1 VAVDL
6 AILEKHGCSA
16 EAWKKLFEIP
26 EKPTK
31 KKKSEKDVPDDPL
44 KDVKERIR
52 SRETN
57 GRDYNFA
64 NFETIYA
71 LDLIWDTPFRQ
82 VSPTLLAGIV
92 GRYKTTD
99 ETLNALKAFGFNL
112 TDVLVDTGRKD
123 PKTKQPIKAVSVPA
137 FFNVLVPLVR
147 AYLNIRRAKIVNDR
161 NRRPLIPYQA
171 AINNEKTRVKT
182 QVLSNRIQAMA
193 DQYDYLE
200 TLNQNVFQMLLYPY
214 SLMFT
219 MEGWHYQDQLR
230 STGGKEEVFTER
242 EGLRYHSPH
251 PSRTYWDQSYPMKTF
266 NSGSGCR
273 WGGHWKVLRY
283 REVKKMEGFY
293 NLDRISIGNIG
304 WWTGAGATN
313 FFNSVYNSCV
323 MAVPSLGATP
333 PGDREEELI
342 RGIYN
347 DSYDDKSVMFVEHRE
362 IVNPKADG
370 LGSYPYDTWARFVS
384 AGDGTII
391 YAEPLGYN
399 PIICWKDNGD
409 EKRIQDASL
418 ALQLVPF
425 QDQLSNLLTQYIY
438 AVKQNLA
445 NITLI
450 DKNIFKKSADGSG
463 EYAELKK
470 IKNLGENWYR
480 GLNLVEMDTKE
491 LLRAQYSAPQAFY
504 SHRFPQMDTN
514 AILQAMKVVIDMAER
529 VLQFSSQEVAQAA
542 THEQTKAEVNIIS
555 GTTTNVL
562 QYTGIPVDG
571 AIKAWGEQLYD
582 AWMNYGDDDFEAQV
596 PADTPLTKEQL
607 KDMGIDLLDEPTNR
621 EDQLRVRVKKSAVA
635 LLSFAFV
642 PDNQSRVTD
651 TEAATAMATFVR
663 DLMSNPITG
672 AAVGPEQAI
681 SLANQIAKMAGLRL
695 EAKLR
700 NTGAM
705 PQQEAQQ
712 VLEQVLATV
721 LPEVK
726 KGMAG
731 VLDQL
736 AGVEKK
742 VDTIYQMANI
752 PPPTNGA
759 PGPIQTPSA
768 PPGPQAPILPG
779 PERMLPA

>member
-1 VAVDL
+1 MSVDIS
-6 AILEKHGCSA
+6 ILKKHGCSP
-16 EAWKKLFEIP
+16 EAWRKLFETP
-26 EKPTK
+26 EKPSK
-31 KKKSEKDVPDDPL
+31 KKKAEPNDDPVREL
-44 KDVKERIR
+44 KERIKAR
-52 SRETN
+52 ICA
-57 GRDYNFA
+57 GRDYNLR

-99 ETLNALKAFGFNL
+99 ETEKALKAFGF
-112 TDVLVDTGRKD
+112 DVASLIVDTGRKD

-137 FFNVLVPLVR
+137 FFNVMVPLVR

-161 NRRPLIPYQA
+161 NRRPLIPYQPA
-171 AINNEKTRVKT
+171 VNNEHYRVKT
-182 QVLSNRIQAMA
+182 QVLSNRIQTMS

-219 MEGWHYQDQLR
+219 MEGWHYEEQLR
-230 STGGKEEVFTER
+230 VGKDGNEEEYVSR
-242 EGLRYHSPH
+242 EGLRHYSPH
-251 PSRTYWDQSYPMKTF
+251 PSRSYSDQAYPMKSF
-266 NSGSGCR
+266 NSDSGCK

-283 REVKKMEGFY
+283 RDLKKMEGFY
-293 NLDRISIGNIG
+293 NLDRISIGNTD
-304 WWTGAGATN
+304 WWTGATN

-323 MAVPSLGATP
+323 MAVPAAVQAT
-333 PGDREEELI
+333 PGDREQELI
-342 RGIYN
+342 EGLYYN
-347 DSYDDKSVMFVEHRE
+347 ESYDDKSVMFVEHRE
-362 IVNPKADG
+362 KVNPKADG
-370 LGSYPYDTWARFVS
+370 LGDYPYDIWARFVT
-384 AGDGTII
+384 AGDGTVI
-391 YAEPLGYN
+391 YAEPLGYRA
-399 PIICWKDNGD
+399 IICWKDNGD
-409 EKRIQDASL
+409 EKRLQDASL
-418 ALQLVPF
+418 ALQLTPF

-445 NITLI
+445 NITLF
-450 DKNIFKKSADGSG
+450 DKNVLKSSKDGSG
-463 EYAELKK
+463 EYETVKK
-470 IKNLGENWYR
+470 IKNLGESLFR
-480 GLNLVEMDTKE
+480 GLNLVEMDLKE
-491 LLRAQYSAPQAFY
+491 LARGQYSAPQAFY

-514 AILQAMKVVIDMAER
+514 AILQAMKVIIDMAER

-562 QYTGIPVDG
+562 QYTGIPVDS

-582 AWMNYGDDDFEAQV
+582 AWMNYGEDDFEAQI
-596 PADTPLTKEQL
+596 PADTPISEEDLEK
-607 KDMGIDLLDEPTNR
+607 MGITLLDKPLGR
-621 EDQLRVRVKKSAVA
+621 EDQLSVKVKKSAVA

-672 AAVGPEQAI
+672 AAIGPEQAI
-681 SLANQIAKMAGLRL
+681 SLANQIAKLAGLRL
-695 EAKLR
+695 ETKLR

-721 LPEVK
+721 LPQVK
-726 KGMAG
+726 EGMAAVMDELG
-731 VLDQL
+731 N
-736 AGVEKK
+736 AEKK
-742 VDTIYQMANI
+742 VDALYQILNL
-752 PPPTNGA
+752 PESNGA
-759 PGPIQTPSA
+759 PPPIQTPPA
-768 PPGPQAPILPG
+768 PAGPPAPVLPG